1 MMSPMMS
8 GALSGPDGLLRCP
21 WALSVPEYLAYH
33 DDEWGRPVS
42 TVQGL
47 YERMTLEAFQSGLS
61 WITILRKRENF
72 RQAFA
77 GFWPERVAAFTDDDI
92 QRLLSDPGIVRNRAK
107 IAAAIENARLVVD
120 LGARFTEIVLSYRV
134 TGRPRPVG
142 GELRAT
148 SPESIEMARQL
159 KGLGFRF
166 VGPTTAYATMQ
177 AIGLVD
183 DHIVD
188 CFAPPPGWPE
198 ANATAQTRPKP
209 EPDSGYD
216 QVVRNN

>member
-1 MMSPMMS
+1 MMS
-8 GALSGPDGLLRCP
+8 GAVLGPDGLLRCP
-21 WALSVPEYLAYH
+21 WALSASEYLAYH

-72 RQAFA
+72 RRAFA
-77 GFWPERVAAFTDDDI
+77 GFWPERVAAFTNDDME
-92 QRLLSDPGIVRNRAK
+92 RLLSDSGIVRNRAK

-120 LGARFTEIVLSYRV
+120 LGPRFAEIVLSYRV
-134 TGRPRPVG
+134 IDRRRPAA
-142 GELRAT
+142 GEWRAT
-148 SPESIEMARQL
+148 SPESIGMAREL
-159 KGLGFRF
+159 KDLGFRF

-183 DHIVD
+183 DHVVG
-188 CFAPPPGWPE
+188 CFAPPPVWPE
-198 ANATAQTRPKP
+198 ANSAPETRPKP
-209 EPDSGYD
+209 EPESGCD
-216 QVVRNN
+216 